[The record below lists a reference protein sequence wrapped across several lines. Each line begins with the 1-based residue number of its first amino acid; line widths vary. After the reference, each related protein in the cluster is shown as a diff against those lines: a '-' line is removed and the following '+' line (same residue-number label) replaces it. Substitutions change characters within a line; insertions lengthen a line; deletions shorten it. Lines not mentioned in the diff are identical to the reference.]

1 MLIKS
6 VKNTSETNKL
16 TVSIDNN
23 SENSAS
29 IVLLPNESVSNNV
42 QTDLWSKLSMNSAD
56 FTKVVVAGT
65 NGWRIQYQYYAYA
78 FDKAVDKYN
87 VFDKNAIFESRTQNN
102 LETASNIAIS
112 SHGGGYLQFY
122 VPTSVLTAA
131 GLPNNAEA
139 ADGYLIPRI
148 AQSDIFAIQR
158 NSTLTKNIDEILLNK
173 GSLVVDFTGNHTST
187 LETYVLEKPKVL
199 DVTNLD
205 FKQYIADVKIALA
218 LL

>member
-87 VFDKNAIFESRTQNN
+87 V
-102 LETASNIAIS
+102 
-112 SHGGGYLQFY
+112 
-122 VPTSVLTAA
+122 
-131 GLPNNAEA
+131 
-139 ADGYLIPRI
+139 LIK
-148 AQSDIFAIQR
+148 
-158 NSTLTKNIDEILLNK
+158 TLSLKVALKTILKPQAILL
-173 GSLVVDFTGNHTST
+173 SQVMAVDICNFTCRH
-187 LETYVLEKPKVL
+187 LC
-199 DVTNLD
+199 
-205 FKQYIADVKIALA
+205 
-218 LL
+218 